1 MNEINYRYFNFSLND
16 KQKQAFNTFY
26 DSRTAQVII
35 NSSLKV
41 FCVERDNQTGSGWN
55 IECISWSERTVIENF
70 AIRSISAWTQQIRYR
85 GKGVKPSVYL
95 SNIEKALESPTK
107 LDAEALF
114 PVMQNIKLHKS
125 ILEEIQV
132 PEMKVRARELLQATK
147 SISLV
152 ENGNVMVGVPRSEED
167 FSKSFMFLRCALP
180 NISPSKIKYDS
191 EKVGKLIPVFW
202 K

>member
-16 KQKQAFNTFY
+16 KQKQAFKAIY
-26 DSRTAQVII
+26 DSRTTEAII

-41 FCVERDNQTGSGWN
+41 FCVERDYQTGSCWN
-55 IECISWSERTVIENF
+55 IESLSWSEATVIEKF

-85 GKGVKPSVYL
+85 GKGIKPSAYL
-95 SNIEKALESPTK
+95 SNIEKAIESPTR
-107 LDAEALF
+107 LDAESLF

-125 ILEEIQV
+125 ILEEIQS
-132 PEMKVRARELLQATK
+132 PEMKVRANEFLQDAK
-147 SISLV
+147 SISLI
-152 ENGNVMVGVPRSEED
+152 ENGDVMLGVPRSEED
-167 FSKSFMFLRCALP
+167 LTKSFMFLRCALP